1 MEDNGIKHKGLHNY
15 HAIVQAT
22 HHQGDVRYRKS
33 TGVQC
38 SCMSLMSIAMV
49 LFKYPGIWDKFDLDC
64 ILREGDQLFKFIEKF
79 RYIGMEKLR
88 QEFLVENNSIT
99 VEFLENKRGEITAGA
114 YLISISEI
122 VNGV

>member
-1 MEDNGIKHKGLHNY
+1 MLGIVNLRVYNAHVCLLCPLLL
-15 HAIVQAT
+15 A
-22 HHQGDVRYRKS
+22 
-33 TGVQC
+33 
-38 SCMSLMSIAMV
+38 

-64 ILREGDQLFKFIEKF
+64 ILREGDQLFKFIEKL